1 MLKTGEILENISR
14 ALLNLGK
21 GLMFVIFKDSA
32 NFHAVNIHI
41 FSLVHQLQ
49 LLLVL
54 NFVFLS
60 HVFG

>member
-1 MLKTGEILENISR
+1 MLKTGVILENISR

-21 GLMFVIFKDSA
+21 GLMFVIFKDSS
-32 NFHAVNIHI
+32 NVYAVNIHI
-41 FSLVHQLQ
+41 FSLVHQLR

-54 NFVFLS
+54 NLVPLP